1 MAKTRAKTADKPAA
15 MPAEPLERSP
25 GHMLHRALQTALDI
39 YSAEMGPDGLTQ
51 RQFAVLTAAEARVAP
66 TQTDLVQATGIDRS
80 TLADMVAR
88 LARRGLLER
97 ERSAADG
104 RAKAVSLTEA
114 GRAALAE
121 AGPRVEAA
129 DRRILALLPKR
140 HRDGFTALLSAL
152 SKPEPAKAAKA
163 RPDKAERKAM
173 KAARKAAKANK
184 PEKAK
189 KSRKAPPEPVAA

>member
-1 MAKTRAKTADKPAA
+1 MAKTKSRLKTADGE
-15 MPAEPLERSP
+15 PAEPLDRSP
-25 GHMLHRALQTALDI
+25 GHMLHRALQAALDI
-39 YSAEMGPDGLTQ
+39 YAAEMGPGGLTQ
-51 RQFAVLTAAEARVAP
+51 RQYAVLSAAAARVAP

-121 AGPRVEAA
+121 AAPRVEAA

-140 HRDGFTALLSAL
+140 HREGFTALISAL
-152 SKPEPAKAAKA
+152 SKPGPTTAAKA
-163 RPDKAERKAM
+163 RPDKAERKAL
-173 KAARKAAKANK
+173 KAARKAAR
-184 PEKAK
+184 PEKIKRK
-189 KSRKAPPEPVAA
+189 KRRKAPPEPVAA

>member
-1 MAKTRAKTADKPAA
+1 MPKKTADKPAA
-15 MPAEPLERSP
+15 APAGPLEQSP
-25 GHMLHRALQTALDI
+25 GHMLHRALQAALDI
-39 YSAEMGPDGLTQ
+39 YAAEMGPDGLTQ
-51 RQFAVLTAAEARVAP
+51 RQFAVLTAVEARSAP

-114 GRAALAE
+114 GRAALAQ

-140 HRDGFTALLSAL
+140 HRDAFTALLSAL
-152 SKPEPAKAAKA
+152 SKPEPAPKAAKA
-163 RPDKAERKAM
+163 HANKAERKAL
-173 KAARKAAKANK
+173 KAARKAAK
-184 PEKAK
+184 PEKTKTK
-189 KSRKAPPEPVAA
+189 KSRKARPEPVAA

>member
-1 MAKTRAKTADKPAA
+1 MAKAKSRLKTADGAA
-15 MPAEPLERSP
+15 KAEPLEQSP

-39 YSAEMGPDGLTQ
+39 YSTELGPDGLTQ
-51 RQFAVLTAAEARVAP
+51 RQFAVLSAAAARVAP

-97 ERSAADG
+97 ARSASDG

-140 HRDGFTALLSAL
+140 HRDGFIALLSAL
-152 SKPEPAKAAKA
+152 SKTGSASAKAARA
-163 RPDKAERKAM
+163 RPDKAERKAL
-173 KAARKAAKANK
+173 KAARKAAR
-184 PEKAK
+184 PEKTK
-189 KSRKAPPEPVAA
+189 KNRKAPPEPVAA